1 MSSHEK
7 RLVTAA
13 LPYVNNI
20 PHLGNL
26 IQVLS
31 ADAYARFC
39 RSAGYE
45 TFYICGTDEY
55 GTATETKALE
65 LGKSPKD
72 LCDEFYQIHKEIYEW
87 FSIQFDFFGRTSSP
101 IQTEVV
107 QKLFLELDKKGVIK
121 AHETQQFFCPT
132 CDRFLADR
140 FIEGTCPHCHY
151 EHAKGDQCD
160 NCGQLLDPTD
170 LKDPHCTTCGS
181 TPILKTTENLYLDLP
196 AIEPALINWLN
207 ESKADMNWAS
217 NALRVTKNWLQQGLE
232 QRAITR
238 DLKWGIPVPKEG
250 FENKVFY
257 VWFDAPI
264 GYISITKEATPDWEK
279 WWKDPQNTKLVQFV
293 GKDNIPFHSILFPS
307 VLISSQENWTKVNQL
322 ASSEYLNYENTKFS
336 KSKGIGIFGNDV
348 QDTKIPADIWRYYLY
363 AHRPEKADTF
373 FLWHDFYEKVQA
385 DLIGNFGNFI
395 NRTLS
400 LYQKFFSKEVEILE
414 EMPEIWS
421 AVRPRELM
429 AIEAFEKAEL
439 KSALAHILSISDQA
453 NKQIQESEP
462 WKEAKSNPSKVKK
475 FLTNWIYVIRN
486 MAILIEP
493 FMPTTSTKIF
503 KILNIDPLT
512 IKELEILEGISY
524 INNPEIIFEKIE
536 PEYIESLK
544 ERFSGKQGERKSMDS
559 QESKPKSQEKNQT
572 SEKSYFDEKISLSVM
587 KVLNVENH
595 PEADKL
601 FILEL
606 LENEEEDIRRTIVSG
621 LVGIYT
627 KEDLIGKKIVVVENL
642 KKSKLRGVVS
652 EGMLTA
658 VSAHPDD
665 EDCEVLMVEED
676 VPVGTRLV
684 TEERVEAELLN
695 PMPSLKADKFFSTEI
710 LAKEGII
717 LAEGK
722 PLFLHG
728 IKRPV
733 TVKRILN
740 GFVG

>member
-1 MSSHEK
+1 MPSREK

-45 TFYICGTDEY
+45 TLYICGTDEY

-65 LGKSPKD
+65 LGKSPKE
-72 LCDEFYQIHKEIYEW
+72 LCDEFHKIHKEIYEW
-87 FSIQFDFFGRTSSP
+87 FSIQFDFFGRTSSQT
-101 IQTEVV
+101 QTEVV
-107 QKLFLELDKKGVIK
+107 QELFLELDKKGLIK
-121 AHETQQFFCPT
+121 SHETQQFFCPT

-140 FIEGTCPHCHY
+140 FIEGICPHCSY
-151 EHAKGDQCD
+151 QHAKGDQCD
-160 NCGQLLDPTD
+160 SCGQLLDPTD
-170 LKDPHCTTCGS
+170 LRDPHCTTCHS
-181 TPILKTTENLYLDLP
+181 TPILKKTENLYLDLP
-196 AIEPALINWLN
+196 AMEPQLIKWLEESHIE
-207 ESKADMNWAS
+207 KNWAS
-217 NALRVTKNWLQQGLE
+217 NATRVTKNWLEKGLQE
-232 QRAITR
+232 RAITR
-238 DLKWGIPVPKEG
+238 DLKWGIPVPKKG

-264 GYISITKEATPDWEK
+264 GYISLTKESTPDWKK
-279 WWKDPQNTKLVQFV
+279 WWQEPESTKLVQFI

-307 VLISSQENWTKVNQL
+307 VLISSDENWTKVNQL
-322 ASSEYLNYENTKFS
+322 ASTEYLNYEYTKFS
-336 KSKGIGIFGNDV
+336 KSNGIGIFGNDA
-348 QDTKIPADIWRYYLY
+348 QDTKIPSDIWRYYLY
-363 AHRPEKADTF
+363 AHRPEKADTS
-373 FLWHDFYEKVQA
+373 FLWHDFHEKIQA
-385 DLIGNFGNFI
+385 DLIGNFGNFV

-400 LYQKFFSKEVEILE
+400 LYQKFFSQKVDLLD

-421 AVRPRELM
+421 SVRTRELM

-439 KSALAHILSISDQA
+439 KSALSHILSISDLA
-453 NKQIQESEP
+453 NKQIQEAEP
-462 WKEAKSNPSKVKK
+462 WKEAKTNPSYVKK

-493 FMPTTSTKIF
+493 FMPDTSTKIF
-503 KILNIDPLT
+503 NILNQKPL
-512 IKELEILEGISY
+512 KMKDLEVAKGISY
-524 INNPEIIFEKIE
+524 INPPEIIFEKIE
-536 PEYIESLK
+536 PEYIELLK
-544 ERFSGKQGERKSMDS
+544 ERFSGKQGDRKTMDS
-559 QESKPKSQEKNQT
+559 LEVKPKEKNDKNGEE
-572 SEKSYFDEKISLSVM
+572 SHFDEKISLSVM

-601 FILEL
+601 FILNL
-606 LENEEEDIRRTIVSG
+606 LENEEENLERIIVSG

-627 KEDLIGKKIVVVENL
+627 KEELIGKKIVVVENL
-642 KKSKLRGVVS
+642 KKSKLRGIVS
-652 EGMLTA
+652 QGMLTA

-665 EDCEVLMVEED
+665 ADCEVLMVEED

-684 TEERVEAELLN
+684 TEERLEADLLS
-695 PMPSLKADKFFSTEI
+695 PMPSLKADKFFATEI
-710 LAKEGII
+710 IAKDGKI
-717 LAEGK
+717 LVEGK
-722 PLFLHG
+722 PLFLHKL
-728 IKRPV
+728 KRPV